1 MEVRNGEV
9 HVDSTEA
16 SAGSKN
22 NVVRYILAISLA
34 LVVIAFTI
42 IVLTGTMTS
51 NQNNN
56 GTDDS
61 ARAKAEQQGSAQQTG
76 QQQR

>member
-9 HVDSTEA
+9 HVDSVEA
-16 SAGSKN
+16 RAGSKN

-51 NQNNN
+51 NQTNN

-61 ARAKAEQQGSAQQTG
+61 ARAKAEQQATTQQSG
-76 QQQR
+76 PQQ

>member
-22 NVVRYILAISLA
+22 HVVRYILAISLA
-34 LVVIAFTI
+34 LVVIAFAI
-42 IVLTGTMTS
+42 IVLTGTMNAS
-51 NQNNN
+51 QDNNS
-56 GTDDS
+56 TDNS
-61 ARAKAEQQGSAQQTG
+61 VRAKAEQQEKTQP
-76 QQQR
+76 